1 MDAERRARL
10 ERLADRQ
17 DISDCLTR
25 FSRGV
30 DRFDRNVFLSA
41 FHPDA
46 IVAAGDFVGS
56 PTELYDWARSLHEQ
70 GQIATQ
76 HLLLNHTCDIDG
88 HAAHTETYYLF
99 AARNRDESN
108 WLAGGRYLD
117 RLESRTGEWRITLR
131 TNVIEWSGMLPAMPI
146 PFAHVPD
153 IAANGLSARDHTDPS
168 YTRPLVNHRRPH
180 NPLA

>member
-1 MDAERRARL
+1 MDAERLARL
-10 ERLADRQ
+10 ERLVDRQ

-30 DRFDRNVFLSA
+30 DRFDRDVFLSA

-46 IVAAGDFVGS
+46 TVAAGDFVGN
-56 PTELYDWARSLHEQ
+56 PTDLYDWAHSLHEQ

-88 HAAHTETYYLF
+88 RVAHTETYYLF

-117 RLESRTGEWRITLR
+117 RLERRAGEWRIVLR
-131 TNVIEWSGMLPAMPI
+131 TNVIEWSGSLPTMPI
-146 PFAHVPD
+146 PFADVLD
-153 IAANGLSARDHTDPS
+153 IAANGLSARDNTDPS
-168 YTRPLVNHRRPH
+168 YTRPLSNHRRAH